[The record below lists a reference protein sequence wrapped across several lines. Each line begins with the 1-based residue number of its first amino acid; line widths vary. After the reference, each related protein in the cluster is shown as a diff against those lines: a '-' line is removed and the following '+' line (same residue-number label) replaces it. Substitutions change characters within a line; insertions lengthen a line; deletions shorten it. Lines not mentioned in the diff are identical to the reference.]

1 MEGEGGRKR
10 KGEREERKKRG
21 RKEEKREKEKVKQ
34 KLMMF
39 YRTMEPSSM
48 EERQGN
54 TGEKI
59 DNNNTVETDSMG

>member
-10 KGEREERKKRG
+10 EGKRG
-21 RKEEKREKEKVKQ
+21 EGEKREKEKVKQ